1 MLFAAAAMMA
11 LGFTHAFGPDHLAAI
26 AALAGRDAARTRVIG
41 VSLRFALGHSAV
53 LLACA
58 LLALAAGVIPD
69 ERTMKLAETAG
80 GLALIGVG
88 AASLH
93 ALFAHGQP
101 HQHGHG
107 LGTSF
112 IGGILAVSGVRGF
125 VLALPAVAA
134 QGAGLILV
142 AAFGLGVVSGMV
154 LFGFALG
161 LGGER
166 WLGSPR
172 LQFASGLLTALL
184 SVGLGLFWVAHQ
196 WA

>member
-1 MLFAAAAMMA
+1 MLFAAAAMFT
-11 LGFTHAFGPDHLAAI
+11 LGFSHAFGPDHLAAI
-26 AALAGRDAARTRVIG
+26 AALAGRDASRARVIG

-58 LLALAAGVIPD
+58 LAALVAGLVPD
-69 ERTMKLAETAG
+69 EGAMRLAETAG
-80 GLALIGVG
+80 GLVLIGVG

-93 ALFAHGQP
+93 ALLAHRQP
-101 HQHGHG
+101 HAHGHG

-112 IGGILAVSGVRGF
+112 VGGILAVSGVRGF
-125 VLALPAVAA
+125 VLAMPAVAE
-134 QGAGLILV
+134 QGAGLALV
-142 AAFGLGVVSGMV
+142 AAFGCGVVSGMA

-166 WLGSPR
+166 WLRSPR
-172 LQFASGLLTALL
+172 LQFASGLFTALL
-184 SVGLGLFWVAHQ
+184 SVGLGFFWVAHQ

>member
-1 MLFAAAAMMA
+1 MLIAAAAMFA
-11 LGFTHAFGPDHLAAI
+11 LGFAHAFGPDHLAAI
-26 AALAGRDAARTRVIG
+26 AALAGRDATRRRVFA

-58 LLALAAGVIPD
+58 LVSLTAGLLPS
-69 ERTMKLAETAG
+69 ESTMKIAETAG
-80 GLALIGVG
+80 GLVLIGVG

-93 ALFAHGQP
+93 ALFAHTGA
-101 HQHGHG
+101 HEHRHG

-112 IGGILAVSGVRGF
+112 IGGILAVSGVRSF
-125 VLALPAVAA
+125 VLAMPAVAGH
-134 QGAGLILV
+134 GAGLGLV

-154 LFGFALG
+154 LFGTALG

-166 WLGSPR
+166 FARSPR
-172 LQFASGLLTALL
+172 LQVASGLVTGLL
-184 SVGLGLFWVAHQ
+184 SLGMGVFWVAHQ

>member
-1 MLFAAAAMMA
+1 MLFAAAAMFA

-26 AALAGRDAARTRVIG
+26 AALAGRDASRARVVA
-41 VSLRFALGHSAV
+41 VSMRFAAGHSFV

-58 LLALAAGVIPD
+58 LVSLAAGLLPD
-69 ERTMKLAETAG
+69 ENTMRFAETAG
-80 GLALIGVG
+80 GLALIGIG

-93 ALFAHGQP
+93 AVVAHRQP
-101 HQHGHG
+101 HEHTHG

-112 IGGILAVSGVRGF
+112 IGGILAVSGVRSF
-125 VLALPAVAA
+125 VLALPAVAEP
-134 QGAGLILV
+134 GAGVALV
-142 AAFGLGVVSGMV
+142 SAFGAGVVSGMA

-166 WLGSPR
+166 LIRSPR
-172 LQFASGLLTALL
+172 LQFAAGLFTALL
-184 SVGLGLFWVAHQ
+184 SVGMGLFWVAHQ